1 MAELTPAQGA
11 ASPRF
16 ARCMQPLCG
25 ERPRLGPRPR
35 PPAGCDPRPPSR
47 LAASRSPVSRPDS
60 QDKSE
65 NEQVAYFRRLYAS
78 YQQQYSR
85 ERAKRDRAVFACI
98 DQYRSVSLPG
108 RARSARGVDADL
120 TAPPFCDPWP
130 AAAVSPGCREGWRL
144 ASPELEPVPCVGAAM
159 RPCAHRCRCWGDEA
173 PATCGSQSRLIA
185 ALTKSDRTA
194 PPRRFA
200 PPRARPAPPPQY
212 ILTHYKPMHPE
223 LRELR
228 DGFFD
233 ETFLG
238 ALRDPSPEAWA
249 SIATQ
254 VHPGVYTFRLLNEAW
269 CKRLLEEVD
278 HFEMWSKEVSLHVNR
293 PNSMN
298 VSPAPW
304 PSSPSPPPA
313 AQRHVRSSVSRRTP
327 VRAAW
332 GPGGGRR
339 GGEGCHCRACVMSA

>member
-1 MAELTPAQGA
+1 MAAAAHDASEMAGAPVPPPPVVASKAFLTPAA
-11 ASPRF
+11 MWERF
-16 ARCMQPLCG
+16 VKALPEGIR
-25 ERPRLGPRPR
+25 
-35 PPAGCDPRPPSR
+35 
-47 LAASRSPVSRPDS
+47 
-60 QDKSE
+60 DKSE

-98 DQYRSVSLPG
+98 DQYRS
-108 RARSARGVDADL
+108 
-120 TAPPFCDPWP
+120 
-130 AAAVSPGCREGWRL
+130 
-144 ASPELEPVPCVGAAM
+144 
-159 RPCAHRCRCWGDEA
+159 
-173 PATCGSQSRLIA
+173 
-185 ALTKSDRTA
+185 
-194 PPRRFA
+194 
-200 PPRARPAPPPQY
+200 Y

-298 VSPAPW
+298 NYGCVLDDMGFNDVLQRLTIGPIRQLAASLFGAASGAASLDSHHGFIVEYAVPKDRSLGFHVDDSEITVNLCLGTEFEGGDLFFRGERCPQHQQDPCAPEEYFQYKHR
-304 PSSPSPPPA
+304 PGVA
-313 AQRHVRSSVSRRTP
+313 VMHIGRHRHGALPLTAGRRANLILWCRSSAFREAA
-327 VRAAW
+327 VRDPALPW
-332 GPGGGRR
+332 LGDL
-339 GGEGCHCRACVMSA
+339 S